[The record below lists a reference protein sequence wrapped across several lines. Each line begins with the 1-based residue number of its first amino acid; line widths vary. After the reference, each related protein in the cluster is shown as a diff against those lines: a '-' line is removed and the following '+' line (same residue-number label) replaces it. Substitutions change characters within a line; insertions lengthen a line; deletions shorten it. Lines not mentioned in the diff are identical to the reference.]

1 MPFRAAYNRRI
12 QTGLILLAIIGTSLA
27 HYFTSPSLILW
38 HNIFQR
44 LYYLP
49 IIYAAVR
56 FGWVGGLETAALAGI
71 FYIPH
76 ILKDWREYPGY
87 AFNQYAEIVLFFLVG
102 IVTGLLADGQRKK
115 QEELEEAAKKLAA
128 ANRELRDNFE
138 RMKRADRLAAIG
150 NLSAGLAHEIRNP
163 LASIEGSAGILEKG
177 SLHEPGG

>member
-71 FYIPH
+71 TPERNRRWSRCTICLDRF
-76 ILKDWREYPGY
+76 
-87 AFNQYAEIVLFFLVG
+87 
-102 IVTGLLADGQRKK
+102 VT
-115 QEELEEAAKKLAA
+115 
-128 ANRELRDNFE
+128 
-138 RMKRADRLAAIG
+138 
-150 NLSAGLAHEIRNP
+150 HECI
-163 LASIEGSAGILEKG
+163 
-177 SLHEPGG
+177 